1 VRRQSLVAG
10 AVLTAALVTLVA
22 LPGVAGSQ
30 TPSPVRPITAEAF
43 QAVRL
48 PASDDGSQ
56 QADRPLEVGY
66 ESAGH
71 LDATAPLIDRGDN
84 APPGERPVVLQPAPE
99 REVAFD
105 EAAVAERAAATE
117 AAEARA
123 TAAVLVAE
131 KAAAAKAAAKAAAA
145 KAAAA
150 KAAAA
155 RAAAARAATA
165 RAAAV
170 RAAARATAVRAAAA
184 RAAAARRAV
193 SHPPSSGYRRVVSGI
208 ASWYDN
214 GTTAMRLPRGTR
226 IKICGA
232 RTCINTVVRDWGPAG
247 YLSNRVVDMTPG
259 DFTRVTGRRLSAGL
273 APVRVYIY

>member
-1 VRRQSLVAG
+1 V
-10 AVLTAALVTLVA
+10 VLTAALVTLVA

-30 TPSPVRPITAEAF
+30 TPSPARPITAEAF
-43 QAVRL
+43 QVVRL

-84 APPGERPVVLQPAPE
+84 APPGERPVVAQPAPE

-105 EAAVAERAAATE
+105 EAAVAERAAAVE

-131 KAAAAKAAAKAAAA
+131 KAAAAKAAAAKVATA

-150 KAAAA
+150 EAAAA

-170 RAAARATAVRAAAA
+170 RAAARAAAVRAAAA
-184 RAAAARRAV
+184 RAAAARRTV
-193 SHPPSSGYRRVVSGI
+193 SHPPSSGYRRVVSGT

-232 RTCINTVVRDWGPAG
+232 RTCINTVVRDWGPAA
-247 YLSNRVVDMTPG
+247 YLGNRVVDMTPG